1 MCNLFPHCNPHLSH
15 IPSCVHVCRL
25 QSDHLTEWPLQGLSY
40 NDKKTRANRS
50 RFIINL
56 FENLWNLFERL
67 SQKTCWLLNCLNILT
82 VIQTSSFQIISCE
95 LRGVFLGL
103 LSGYSDLK
111 TYLVRDMLLLDK
123 VNTERFET
131 ESRGINHVEGGWPKD
146 VNPAEVEQT
155 IRYRKKVE
163 KDEIYMNT
171 IQQLSN
177 VSSWT
182 YT

>member
-1 MCNLFPHCNPHLSH
+1 
-15 IPSCVHVCRL
+15 
-25 QSDHLTEWPLQGLSY
+25 
-40 NDKKTRANRS
+40 
-50 RFIINL
+50 
-56 FENLWNLFERL
+56 
-67 SQKTCWLLNCLNILT
+67 
-82 VIQTSSFQIISCE
+82 
-95 LRGVFLGL
+95 
-103 LSGYSDLK
+103 
-111 TYLVRDMLLLDK
+111 MLLLDK

-177 VSSWT
+177 VSSWK

>member
-1 MCNLFPHCNPHLSH
+1 MTIYEIFLRDCPKRHHC
-15 IPSCVHVCRL
+15 R
-25 QSDHLTEWPLQGLSY
+25 
-40 NDKKTRANRS
+40 
-50 RFIINL
+50 
-56 FENLWNLFERL
+56 
-67 SQKTCWLLNCLNILT
+67 LLNCLNILT

-103 LSGYSDLK
+103 LSEYSDLK
-111 TYLVRDMLLLDK
+111 TYLVRDILLLGK

-177 VSSWT
+177 VSS
-182 YT
+182 